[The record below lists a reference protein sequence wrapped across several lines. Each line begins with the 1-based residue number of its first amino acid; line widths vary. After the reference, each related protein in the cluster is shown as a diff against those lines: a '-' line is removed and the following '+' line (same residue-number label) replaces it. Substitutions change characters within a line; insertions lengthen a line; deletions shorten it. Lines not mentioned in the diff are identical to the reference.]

1 MAGHGRGGPRR
12 APRWVTGRRR
22 LDTEQ
27 RLSSILESALECFHS
42 TDVPMGVGL
51 GVPLD
56 WDFINTHKRGSLQAA
71 HWMFGLHCHERR

>member
-1 MAGHGRGGPRR
+1 
-12 APRWVTGRRR
+12 
-22 LDTEQ
+22 
-27 RLSSILESALECFHS
+27 
-42 TDVPMGVGL
+42 MGVGL